1 MRGIDIYKSQ
11 STENNLSSP
20 EEVVTLVIKIAKHFK
35 RKLPSHIEL
44 NDLIQSGYM
53 GYLEAKDHYQPDQG
67 ASFETFVSH
76 RIKGAMIDEL
86 RKNSWGSRDAMKQM
100 RLFGEAAHRIE
111 QREQRQ
117 ASPEEIARE
126 LNMTADEYLKASQK
140 IALCQVISM
149 TVLEDVN
156 ALPGNEDD
164 PGEAALQAD
173 LAQKI
178 KPLLNTL
185 PERERLVL
193 SLYYVEELTFKE
205 IGEVLSLTEARICQL
220 HATAIA
226 RVRSRLHAS
235 NPVPA

>member
-11 STENNLSSP
+11 STDTDTASP
-20 EEVVTLVIKIAKHFK
+20 EAVYSLVIKIAKHFK

-44 NDLIQSGYM
+44 NDLIQSGYI
-53 GYLEAKDHYQPDQG
+53 GYLEAKEHFKPDQG
-67 ASFETFVSH
+67 ATFETFVSH

-86 RKNSWGSRDAMKQM
+86 RKNSWGSREAMKQM
-100 RLFGEAAHRIE
+100 RLFNEATHRVE
-111 QREQRQ
+111 QREHRH
-117 ASPEEIARE
+117 ATPEDVARE
-126 LNMTADEYLKASQK
+126 LNMTSEEFLKTSQK
-140 IALCQVISM
+140 IAMCQVVSM
-149 TVLEDVN
+149 TVLEEVN

-164 PGEAALQAD
+164 PGESVLQED
-173 LAQKI
+173 LAHKI

-220 HATAIA
+220 HATAIS
-226 RVRSRLHAS
+226 RVRARLQA
-235 NPVPA
+235 NQTVPA